1 MTRRYIARADGV
13 YEALAELKE
22 QGVVIRDARVRL
34 SRTQLDNM
42 FLFTELELTVQH
54 ENIIY
59 LFACQG
65 TWRNGKVEW
74 MQIYVPSVGY
84 DGPHGYRS

>member
-1 MTRRYIARADGV
+1 MTMRYIARADGV

-22 QGVVIRDARVRL
+22 QGVVIRDAKVRL
-34 SRTQLDNM
+34 SRTQLDSM

-59 LFACQG
+59 LFAC
-65 TWRNGKVEW
+65 
-74 MQIYVPSVGY
+74 
-84 DGPHGYRS
+84 